1 MRSRADSTR
10 VVVVGA
16 GHAGL
21 VCAARLASRGVEVR
35 VVERAPQ
42 PGGALG
48 SQARTLPGF
57 VHDHCAGVLPLA
69 AASPAF
75 ADLPLERHGLEWVTP
90 ELAMAHPFGDGSA
103 ITLHRDVDATAASLD
118 AAAPGAGTAWH
129 SLVSPLLAR
138 REQLLRTAL
147 SPLPPGVDGL
157 RLALALRRD
166 GVELVR
172 RTLASAA
179 TFGLEVLGDARA
191 AAWFSGSAVHGDL
204 TPGSSGGAG
213 FALFLTLLA
222 HIVGWPYPRG
232 GAGRLTDALVAHVR
246 ALGGELRCGAAA
258 RSIEV
263 RGARVRGVR
272 LADGDALA
280 ADAVVTTISARP
292 LAALLPD
299 GALPARVASRLRRW
313 RYGVGTFK
321 VDFALDGPVPWASP
335 DARRA
340 GVVHLGDTLE
350 ALFRS
355 QQEAGLGCVPREPAM
370 VVAQHAVHDASRAP
384 AGKHTLYVYTHV
396 PARPPLADDAIADR
410 IEQRIERF
418 APGFREL
425 VLARDVRAP
434 ERLERENPSLVG
446 GDLAGGSMELD
457 QLGPFRPA
465 PELARYRTPLRG
477 LYMAGASTHPG
488 PGVHGVSGRGAA
500 DALLADL
507 SPLRFWR

>member
-1 MRSRADSTR
+1 MRPRGTSVR

-21 VCAARLASRGVEVR
+21 VCAARLASQGIEVR
-35 VVERAPQ
+35 VVEHAQR

-48 SQARTLPGF
+48 SHAQTLPGF
-57 VHDHCAGVLPLA
+57 VHDHCAGFLPLT

-75 ADLPLERHGLEWVTP
+75 RDLPLERHGLQWVSP
-90 ELAMAHPFGDGSA
+90 EVAMAHPFRDGSA
-103 ITLHRDVDATAASLD
+103 IALHRDLAATAASLD
-118 AAAPGAGTAWH
+118 AAADGAGPAWH

-138 REQLLRTAL
+138 REQLLDTAL
-147 SPLPPGVDGL
+147 SPLPPGIAAL

-166 GVELVR
+166 GVELAR

-191 AAWFSGSAVHGDL
+191 AAWFSGSAVHSDL

-213 FALFLTLLA
+213 FALFLKLLG

-246 ALGGELRCGAAA
+246 SLGGQVRCGAAV

-263 RGARVRGVR
+263 RGGRARGVR
-272 LADGDALA
+272 LADGEGID
-280 ADAVVTTISARP
+280 ADAVVTTVSAGA
-292 LAALLPD
+292 LAALLP
-299 GALPARVASRLRRW
+299 GEALPARVMQRLRGW

-321 VDFALDGPVPWASP
+321 VDFALDGPVPWISP

-340 GVVHLGDTLE
+340 GVVHVGDTLE

-355 QQEAGLGCVPREPAM
+355 QQEAGLGRVPSEPAM
-370 VVAQHAVHDASRAP
+370 VVGQHSLHDTSRAP

-396 PARPPLADDAIADR
+396 PALPELPDGAIADR
-410 IEQRIERF
+410 MEQRIEQF
-418 APGFREL
+418 APGFRNL
-425 VLARDVRAP
+425 VLARDVRSP
-434 ERLERENPSLVG
+434 QRLERENPSLIG
-446 GDLAGGSMELD
+446 GDLAAGSMELD
-457 QLGPFRPA
+457 QQGPFRPA
-465 PELARYRTPLRG
+465 PELARYRSPLRG
-477 LYMAGASTHPG
+477 LYVAGASTHPG

>member
-1 MRSRADSTR
+1 MRSRGNSAR
-10 VVVVGA
+10 VVVVGS

-21 VCAARLASRGVEVR
+21 ICAAQLASRGVEVR
-35 VVERAPQ
+35 VVEQAPE

-48 SQARTLPGF
+48 SQGRTLPGF

-75 ADLPLERHGLEWVTP
+75 GDLPLARHGLEWVTP
-90 ELAMAHPFGDGSA
+90 EIAMAHPFGDGSA
-103 ITLHRDVDATAASLD
+103 IVLHRDLDATAASLD
-118 AAAPGAGTAWH
+118 AVARGAGSGWH
-129 SLVSPLLAR
+129 ALVSPLLAR
-138 REQLLRTAL
+138 REQLLQTAL
-147 SPLPPGVDGL
+147 SPLPPGLAAL
-157 RLALALRRD
+157 RLAAALRRD
-166 GVELVR
+166 AVELSR
-172 RTLASAA
+172 RALASAA

-191 AAWFSGSAVHGDL
+191 AAWFSGSAVHSDL
-204 TPGSSGGAG
+204 TPGSSGGAA
-213 FALFLTLLA
+213 FALFLNLLG

-246 ALGGELRCGAAA
+246 SLGGEVRCAADV

-263 RGARVRGVR
+263 RGGRVRGVR
-272 LADGDALA
+272 LASGEGLD

-292 LAALLPD
+292 LARLLPD
-299 GALPARVASRLRRW
+299 GALPSRVTARLRSW

-321 VDFALDGPVPWASP
+321 VDFALDGPVPWASA

-340 GVVHLGDTLE
+340 GVVHLGDTLD

-355 QQEAGLGCVPREPAM
+355 QQEAGLGRVPQEPAM
-370 VVAQHAVHDASRAP
+370 VVGQQSLHDASRAP

-396 PARPPLADDAIADR
+396 PARPDLADDVIADR
-410 IEQRIERF
+410 MEQRIERF
-418 APGFREL
+418 APGFRDL
-425 VLARDVRAP
+425 VLARDVRSP

-457 QLGPFRPA
+457 QQGPFRPA
-465 PELARYRTPLRG
+465 PELARYRAPLRG
-477 LYMAGASTHPG
+477 LYVAGASTHPG
-488 PGVHGVSGRGAA
+488 PGVHGVSGKGAA
-500 DALLADL
+500 EALVADL